1 MELRKNFKFTPKQV
15 ELFKLAS
22 LETTKMVV
30 LDGLYGT
37 GKTAFAVYFAL
48 DSINKGRFDKIVY
61 VRNPVEA
68 SRTGKLGHL
77 PGTMEEKLDPYAAP
91 IKEKI
96 AEFVKTNSEAVP
108 VEVEALG
115 FTRGRTWRRSVV
127 IIDEAASLT
136 KDDFILLL
144 TRCSDDT
151 LIFVLGDSL
160 NQSDIGN
167 GWLAQFAKNFD
178 DQDAIDAGV
187 IVSRLQDEDDIVRGQ
202 FIKFALK
209 RLGKL

>member
-1 MELRKNFKFTPKQV
+1 M
-15 ELFKLAS
+15 
-22 LETTKMVV
+22 
-30 LDGLYGT
+30 
-37 GKTAFAVYFAL
+37 
-48 DSINKGRFDKIVY
+48 
-61 VRNPVEA
+61 
-68 SRTGKLGHL
+68 
-77 PGTMEEKLDPYAAP
+77 
-91 IKEKI
+91 
-96 AEFVKTNSEAVP
+96 
-108 VEVEALG
+108 
-115 FTRGRTWRRSVV
+115 

-178 DQDAIDAGV
+178 DDEAIANGV
-187 IVSRLQDEDDIVRGQ
+187 VVSRFQHEDDIVRGE